1 MSLEG
6 TRRVLET
13 TSHDI
18 ANQYLRFGWNLINQ
32 YVLGATADRPASVVY
47 VLASVRRLE
56 DTREILMLT
65 DANDVNAHLRLGWN
79 LIDRHVTASAT
90 AERRD
95 ETIHFI
101 LAWQSD
107 EPSQRPGDIPAAEVP
122 MGDEMRTDT
131 DEL

>member
-13 TSHDI
+13 TSHDT

-32 YVLGATADRPASVVY
+32 YVLEATAERPAAVVY

-56 DTREILMLT
+56 DTREIVMLT
-65 DANDVNAHLRLGWN
+65 DVEDVNAHLKLGWK
-79 LIDRHVTASAT
+79 LIDRHVTASGT

-107 EPSQRPGDIPAAEVP
+107 EPPGRPSDVVATEASIGHELL
-122 MGDEMRTDT
+122 TDT